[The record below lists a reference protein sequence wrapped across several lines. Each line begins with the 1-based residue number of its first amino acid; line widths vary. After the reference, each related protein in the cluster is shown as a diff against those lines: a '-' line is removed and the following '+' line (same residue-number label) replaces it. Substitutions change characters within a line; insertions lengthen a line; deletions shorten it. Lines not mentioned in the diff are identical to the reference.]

1 MIQQF
6 YLGTWLEN
14 KDSKVITI
22 KGNEVE
28 ILKWDK
34 KDENNRN
41 NIIAC
46 ISISEKEQETA
57 IFDSLGHCISRENKE
72 KDPGE
77 LDLYIEFNKEIG
89 EFERELAKL
98 IYSGHLGQKN
108 ALEKAIKAAPKLR
121 EIIKKELQPKEE

>member
-14 KDSKVITI
+14 KNSKVTTI
-22 KGNEVE
+22 KGNRVE

-57 IFDSLGHCISRENKE
+57 TFDSLGHCLSRENKE
-72 KDPGE
+72 KDTSE
-77 LDLYIEFNKEIG
+77 LDLYIEMYEPVSK
-89 EFERELAKL
+89 FENELAKL
-98 IYSGHLGQKN
+98 IYRGSLGQKD
-108 ALEKAIKAAPKLR
+108 AIKKAIESSPDLIK
-121 EIIKKELQPKEE
+121 IIKEELQFKE